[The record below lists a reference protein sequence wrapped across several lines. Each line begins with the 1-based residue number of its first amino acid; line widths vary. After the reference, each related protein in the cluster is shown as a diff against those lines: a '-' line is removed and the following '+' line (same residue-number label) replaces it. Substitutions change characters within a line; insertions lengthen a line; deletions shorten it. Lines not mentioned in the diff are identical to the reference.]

1 MGKKMRSPKVD
12 KQGQRGQNARSRTV
26 VMGSSELTG
35 TQASDCTIR
44 LRLGR
49 IRARDSGTGM
59 NGEGFKVPCE
69 KARGMDMRSFQS
81 KTTAMGQLKRGPRV
95 KDLRTPN

>member
-1 MGKKMRSPKVD
+1 
-12 KQGQRGQNARSRTV
+12 
-26 VMGSSELTG
+26 
-35 TQASDCTIR
+35 
-44 LRLGR
+44 
-49 IRARDSGTGM
+49 M